1 MEIMSANETGGLI
14 TVFIVNFLGV
24 LLGAHYMK
32 RVHLETF
39 QKGLVVA
46 LVLALLNVTLG
57 SVLDFLTAPFR
68 WITLGLFSLVIDA
81 IVILVASK
89 VMRGFKVDSFMPAVG
104 LAIIIA
110 IVNVLFDWVF

>member
-1 MEIMSANETGGLI
+1 MSANETGGLV

-24 LLGAHYMK
+24 LLGAAYMK

-46 LVLALLNVTLG
+46 LVLAILNVTLG
-57 SVLDFLTAPFR
+57 SVLDFLAAPLR
-68 WITLGLFSLVIDA
+68 WITLGLFALVIDA
-81 IVILVASK
+81 IVILIASK
-89 VMRGFKVDSFMPAVG
+89 LMKGFKVESFMPAVG
-104 LAIIIA
+104 LAVIIA

>member
-1 MEIMSANETGGLI
+1 MSANETGGLI
-14 TVFIVNFLGV
+14 SVFIVNFLGV
-24 LLGAHYMK
+24 LLGAHYLK

-46 LVLALLNVTLG
+46 LVLAILNVTLG
-57 SVLDFLTAPFR
+57 SVLNFLATPIR
-68 WITLGLFSLVIDA
+68 WITLGVFSLVTDA

-89 VMRGFKVDSFMPAVG
+89 LMKGFKVESFMPAVG

>member
-1 MEIMSANETGGLI
+1 MSANETGGLI

-24 LLGAHYMK
+24 LLGAHYLK

-39 QKGLVVA
+39 QKGMIVA
-46 LVLALLNVTLG
+46 LVLAVLNVTLG

-68 WITLGLFSLVIDA
+68 WITLGIFSLVVDA
-81 IVILVASK
+81 VVILVASRLMK
-89 VMRGFKVDSFMPAVG
+89 SFNVDGFSPAVG